1 MCWTAVGQDPQPEHP
16 HIELVPSWIS
26 EIYGSKQGS
35 ASLAAKLV
43 TEGSS
48 GIAAVVLP
56 QDTELW
62 TDERKWQLEQFYLD
76 RRDQV
81 LNLSLSYVGHR
92 LDIRVDGQEV
102 IWNMKEQ

>member
-1 MCWTAVGQDPQPEHP
+1 M
-16 HIELVPSWIS
+16 
-26 EIYGSKQGS
+26 
-35 ASLAAKLV
+35 

-81 LNLSLSYVGHR
+81 LNLSLSCVSHR